1 MDSIS
6 EHDLYEFLLK
16 DCTSLTQQIEELL
29 KENVEPAKKS
39 QKNQN
44 NFMTEQ
50 NFEEKPENF
59 EKNQNQ
65 NLQTDIN
72 EKIDLNDDEAEEKK
86 SDYTKKKEALLN
98 QKKYIE
104 DQFLDINIDIQKK
117 AKQLSDF
124 QETIKKTKLE
134 ISTCDKQI
142 KEKSDFIQFLEQ
154 QIDSLACKT
163 KKR

>member
-72 EKIDLNDDEAEEKK
+72 EKIDLNDEAEEKK

>member
-44 NFMTEQ
+44 NFITEQ
-50 NFEEKPENF
+50 TFEEKPENF
-59 EKNQNQ
+59 ENNQNVR
-65 NLQTDIN
+65 TDIN
-72 EKIDLNDDEAEEKK
+72 EKIDLNDEGEEKK
-86 SDYTKKKEALLN
+86 TDYTKKKEALLN

-124 QETIKKTKLE
+124 QETIKKTKNE